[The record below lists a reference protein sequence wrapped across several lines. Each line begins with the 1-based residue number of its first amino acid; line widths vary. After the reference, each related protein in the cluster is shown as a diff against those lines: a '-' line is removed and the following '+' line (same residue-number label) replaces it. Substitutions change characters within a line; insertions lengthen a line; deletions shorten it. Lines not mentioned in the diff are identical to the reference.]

1 MMTIKDVA
9 NHLNVSWDTVK
20 EIQKNQLKKRY
31 KKIPL
36 KQLKKIA
43 IDEISIGKGH
53 QYLTIVMDLESG
65 RIVYVDK
72 GKGAD
77 SLTNFWSQLKR
88 SRAKTIALS

>member
-1 MMTIKDVA
+1 LA
-9 NHLNVSWDTVK
+9 SNSPH
-20 EIQKNQLKKRY
+20 

-65 RIVYVDK
+65 RIVHVDK
-72 GKGAD
+72 GKGSD
-77 SLTNFWSQLKR
+77 SLTNLKIR
-88 SRAKTIALS
+88 TFIKSI